1 MYFIIVTFTIFRS
14 RKEIDEPQPGPSGLQ
29 RQPYSNEGDDS
40 DNSLSEISES
50 TAEATVVA
58 QQQAPQ
64 QFGAMLESENYFLRQ
79 DIDKLV
85 AEKLKLEALSFCHI
99 ENNDH
104 IIMVYTGIPT
114 KDIFVSLFKLFE
126 NLELKYFRQWQ
137 VVNVQ
142 KIDQLLLTLM
152 KLKLNLLND
161 DLAFRFKIS
170 RETVSNIFKTWLFA
184 LHEIL
189 FKLLMAE
196 IPSRHKNKM
205 CMPASFSSF
214 TNCRIIIDCTEVNTI
229 QPGKMDRQKSTYST
243 YKHRNTL
250 KGLVGVAPNGVV
262 TFVSELYPGSTSD
275 KKITQ
280 HCGLLQKLEA
290 GDLVLADKGFL
301 ITDMLPQGV
310 SLNVP
315 PFLTTAQFTS
325 EQVVRTRTIARARI
339 HVERA
344 IKRIKS
350 FNILNM
356 IPSSLIP
363 HSSQVFQVCGAL
375 TNLQFPL
382 IKEVETLF
390 DW

>member
-142 KIDQLLLTLM
+142 KKDQLLLTLM

-250 KGLVGVAPNGVV
+250 KGLVGVAPNCVV

-275 KKITQ
+275 KKL
-280 HCGLLQKLEA
+280 H
-290 GDLVLADKGFL
+290 
-301 ITDMLPQGV
+301 
-310 SLNVP
+310 
-315 PFLTTAQFTS
+315 
-325 EQVVRTRTIARARI
+325 
-339 HVERA
+339 
-344 IKRIKS
+344 
-350 FNILNM
+350 NIVASCRN
-356 IPSSLIP
+356 
-363 HSSQVFQVCGAL
+363 
-375 TNLQFPL
+375 
-382 IKEVETLF
+382 
-390 DW
+390 